1 MPSRDPESQPPP
13 AAPTPASGP
22 TDAGPERV
30 SRHPQP
36 IDLSQRPQPQAQPF
50 LLPDPGEVVI
60 VAPKPAMPIAKGL
73 PGPGLLAHLIVSKYT
88 DHLPLHRLERV
99 YERQGVFLHRS
110 TLSDWLAAC
119 ADETFSCRL
128 RERGQFVP

>member
-1 MPSRDPESQPPP
+1 MPPGQPPTGRGGPQAP
-13 AAPTPASGP
+13 AAPCQLLDSG
-22 TDAGPERV
+22 A
-30 SRHPQP
+30 
-36 IDLSQRPQPQAQPF
+36 
-50 LLPDPGEVVI
+50 VVI
-60 VAPKPAMPIAKGL
+60 AAPRPAMPIAKGL

-119 ADETFSCRL
+119 ADLLRPLYDLMVRVVLQSRALHTDDTTVKMQELLTHQLSTARL
-128 RERGQFVP
+128 WA